1 MLDSI
6 TRAFRTPDLR
16 TKLLLTLGILTVF
29 RLASFIPAP
38 GVNASNVQQCL
49 ASGGVSGGIYD
60 MVNMFSGGALLS
72 VSIVAL
78 GVMPYI
84 TASIMMQL
92 MKVIVPRLQELH
104 AAGDQA
110 TVTQYTRYLAVG
122 MSALNATTIVTMVRT
137 GNLLPGC
144 ALPLVTDQGF
154 MTALIMVI
162 SLIAGSMLVMWMG
175 EKITERGIG
184 NGMSLLIFTSIAAGF
199 PTSLG
204 TIGRTQGWGV
214 FAAVLAVGLLTIAL
228 VVFVEQSQRRI
239 PVVYAKRVVG
249 RKTLGGNTTFLPI
262 KVNMAGVVPV
272 IFASTLLSLP
282 SMIAQFATGNQSN
295 AGPEWAQWV
304 TAHLTTGSSPIY
316 MAVYTLFIIG
326 FSFFYVSITFEPKE
340 IAGNMKKYGGFVPG
354 FRPGKPTE
362 RLFAYVS
369 NRITAAGALYIGII
383 ALIPLVALVLLQ
395 ADQNFPFGGAAILI
409 MVGVGLETVKQI
421 SSQMEQRSYPGLM
434 R

>member
-6 TRAFRTPDLR
+6 TRVFRTPDLR
-16 TKLLLTLGILTVF
+16 RKLLITLGVLTIF
-29 RLASFIPAP
+29 RLGSFIPAP
-38 GVNASNVQQCL
+38 GVNASNVQACL
-49 ASGGVSGGIYD
+49 SMGGSSGGIYD

-72 VSIVAL
+72 VSILAL

-104 AAGDQA
+104 ANGDQA

-122 MSALNATTIVTMVRT
+122 MSALNATTIVTMART
-137 GNLLPGC
+137 GNLLGSCP
-144 ALPLVTDQGF
+144 LPIVTDQGF
-154 MTALIMVI
+154 MTSLIMVI
-162 SLIAGSMLVMWMG
+162 SLVAGSVLVMWMG

-184 NGMSLLIFTSIAAGF
+184 NGMSLLIFTSIASGF
-199 PTSLG
+199 PTALG
-204 TIGRTQGWGV
+204 TIGRVQGWGV
-214 FAAVLAVGLLTIAL
+214 FAAVIAVGLVTITL
-228 VVFVEQSQRRI
+228 VVLVEQSQRRI

-262 KVNMAGVVPV
+262 KVNMAGVIPV

-282 SMIAQFATGNQSN
+282 SLIARFFTGNQSGG
-295 AGPEWAQWV
+295 GPAWAQWV
-304 TAHLTTGSSPIY
+304 ITNLTKGDHPVY
-316 MAVYTLFIIG
+316 MVIYTLFIIG

-340 IAGNMKKYGGFVPG
+340 IAMNMKKYGGFVPG

-362 RLFAYVS
+362 RLLKYVS
-369 NRITAAGALYIGII
+369 DRITTAGALYIGVI
-383 ALIPLVALVLLQ
+383 ALIPLIALVLLN
-395 ADQNFPFGGAAILI
+395 ANQNFPFGGSAILI
-409 MVGVGLETVKQI
+409 IVGVGLETVKQI
-421 SSQMEQRSYPGLM
+421 SSQMEQRSYPALM

>member
-16 TKLLLTLGILTVF
+16 NKLLITLGVLTVF
-29 RLASFIPAP
+29 RLGSFIPAP
-38 GVNASNVQQCL
+38 GVNASNVQACL
-49 ASGGVSGGIYD
+49 SQGGSTGGIYD

-72 VSIVAL
+72 VSVLAL

-104 AAGDQA
+104 ANGDQA

-122 MSALNATTIVTMVRT
+122 MSALNATTVVTMARS
-137 GNLLPGC
+137 GNLLGNC
-144 ALPLVTDQGF
+144 VLPIVTDQSF
-154 MTALIMVI
+154 ITAAIMILALV
-162 SLIAGSMLVMWMG
+162 AGSLLVMWMG

-184 NGMSLLIFTSIAAGF
+184 NGMSLLIFTSVASGF
-199 PTSLG
+199 PTALG

-214 FAAVLAVGLLTIAL
+214 FAAVLAVGLLTITL
-228 VVFVEQSQRRI
+228 VVLVEQSQRRI

-282 SMIAQFATGNQSN
+282 SLIARFATGNQTG
-295 AGPEWAQWV
+295 AGPEWAQWI
-304 TAHLTTGSSPIY
+304 TANLTKGDHPVY
-316 MAVYTLFIIG
+316 MVIYTLFIIG

-340 IAGNMKKYGGFVPG
+340 IAANMKKYGGFVPG

-362 RLFAYVS
+362 RLLKYVS
-369 NRITAAGALYIGII
+369 DRITTAGALYIGII
-383 ALIPLVALVLLQ
+383 ALIPLIALVLLN
-395 ADQNFPFGGAAILI
+395 ANQNFPFGGSAILI

>member
-16 TKLLLTLGILTVF
+16 SKLLITLGVLTVF
-29 RLASFIPAP
+29 RLGSFIPAP
-38 GVNASNVQQCL
+38 GVNASNVQMCL
-49 ASGGVSGGIYD
+49 SQRGSTGGIYD

-72 VSIVAL
+72 VSVLAL

-92 MKVIVPRLQELH
+92 LKVIVPRLQELH
-104 AAGDQA
+104 ANGDQA

-122 MSALNATTIVTMVRT
+122 MSVLNATTVVTMART
-137 GNLLPGC
+137 GNLLGNC
-144 ALPLVTDQGF
+144 VLPIVTDQSAI
-154 MTALIMVI
+154 TAAIMII
-162 SLIAGSMLVMWMG
+162 SLVAGSLLVMWMG

-184 NGMSLLIFTSIAAGF
+184 NGMSLLIFTSVAAGF
-199 PTSLG
+199 PTALG
-204 TIGRTQGWGV
+204 AIGRTQGWGV
-214 FAAVLAVGLLTIAL
+214 FAAVLAVGLVTITL
-228 VVFVEQSQRRI
+228 VVLVEQSQRRI

-282 SMIAQFATGNQSN
+282 SMIAQFATGHQSG
-295 AGPEWAQWV
+295 AGPEWAQWI
-304 TAHLTTGSSPIY
+304 TANLTKGDHPVY
-316 MAVYTLFIIG
+316 MVIYTLFIIG

-340 IAGNMKKYGGFVPG
+340 IASNMKKYGGFVPG

-362 RLFAYVS
+362 RLLKYVS
-369 NRITAAGALYIGII
+369 DRITTAGALYIGVI
-383 ALIPLVALVLLQ
+383 ALIPLIALVLLN
-395 ADQNFPFGGAAILI
+395 ANQNFPFGGSAILI

>member
-16 TKLLLTLGILTVF
+16 NKLLITLGVLTVF
-29 RLASFIPAP
+29 RLGSFIPAP
-38 GVNASNVQQCL
+38 GVNASNVQMCL
-49 ASGGVSGGIYD
+49 SQGGSTGGIYD

-72 VSIVAL
+72 VSVLAL

-92 MKVIVPRLQELH
+92 LKVIVPRLQELH
-104 AAGDQA
+104 ANGDQA

-122 MSALNATTIVTMVRT
+122 MSVLNATTVVTMART
-137 GNLLPGC
+137 GNLLGNC
-144 ALPLVTDQGF
+144 VLPIVTDQSAI
-154 MTALIMVI
+154 TAAIMII
-162 SLIAGSMLVMWMG
+162 SLVAGSLLVMWMG

-184 NGMSLLIFTSIAAGF
+184 NGMSLLIFTSVAAGF
-199 PTSLG
+199 PTALG
-204 TIGRTQGWGV
+204 AIGRTQGWGV
-214 FAAVLAVGLLTIAL
+214 FAAVLAVGLVTITL
-228 VVFVEQSQRRI
+228 VVLVEQSQRRI

-282 SMIAQFATGNQSN
+282 SMIAQFATRQQSG
-295 AGPEWAQWV
+295 AGPEWAQWI
-304 TAHLTTGSSPIY
+304 TANLTKGDHPVY
-316 MAVYTLFIIG
+316 MVIYTLFIIG

-340 IAGNMKKYGGFVPG
+340 IASNMKKYGGFVPG

-362 RLFAYVS
+362 RLLKYVS
-369 NRITAAGALYIGII
+369 DRITTAGALYIGVI
-383 ALIPLVALVLLQ
+383 ALIPLIALVLLN
-395 ADQNFPFGGAAILI
+395 ANQNFPFGGSAILI